1 MVDRKVGLFFC
12 AIDYCALQ
20 VVARSQA
27 SKRIFHSQQPPQ
39 TFAREF
45 CRRTDE
51 NYVTVCL

>member
-20 VVARSQA
+20 VVASD
-27 SKRIFHSQQPPQ
+27 KRIFHSQQPPQ
-39 TFAREF
+39 TLFAREF